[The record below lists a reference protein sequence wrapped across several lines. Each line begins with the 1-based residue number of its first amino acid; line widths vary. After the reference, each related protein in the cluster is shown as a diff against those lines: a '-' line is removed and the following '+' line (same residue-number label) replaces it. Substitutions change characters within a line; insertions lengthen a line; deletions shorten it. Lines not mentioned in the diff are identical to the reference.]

1 MTLEDL
7 KGKATKLNEDIEN
20 FIKSHNGV
28 YTDEERVEL
37 MRMYDELDKVETHI
51 EYRGGWGE
59 TAYL

>member
-37 MRMYDELDKVETHI
+37 LRMYDELDKVETHI